1 MKKIIALAGNPNSGK
16 TSLFNELTGA
26 NQYVGNWPG
35 VTVERKG
42 GRLKEHEE
50 IELQDLPGIYSLSPY
65 SPEEVISRRF
75 LVEEKPDMVIDVV
88 DATNL
93 ERNLYLTSQ
102 LLETGLP
109 VVVALNMMDLVE
121 ERGEHI
127 DADALSKKLGC
138 PVVKVSALR
147 QTGLADLVKVL
158 FSELPATPKPL
169 LFAEPVEKAISTLED
184 TYKVNRWSAVKL
196 LEGDTRLLDKRSR
209 EERHAIEDIR
219 LGVEK
224 ELGDDIASI
233 IASGRYDAICSFIP
247 EVLTHQSKKATLS
260 ERLDAVLT
268 HRVAGLVI
276 FVAVMWAIYYI
287 SINTVGDWG
296 TGWANDVLFGPV
308 VGGWLEGFIGGTAA
322 SVEALTMFSAVL
334 AMALVF
340 PSMLRR
346 IHDLGLNGSWL
357 YLVIAPFLLEYMC
370 PHLPDSVHSIVMY
383 VLYAFNA
390 LLLLACILLPGK
402 KAVNRYGSSTASFT
416 ANPFRLNGRAGRVE
430 FITWFVVLSAISFG
444 VALLGTLQLECSP
457 QINDLI
463 TNGIVAGVGAVLG
476 FLPQMAVLFL
486 LLSLLEDC
494 GYMARVAFMMDRIFR
509 AIGLSGRSFIPLLV
523 SMGCGVPGVM
533 ATRTI
538 ENEKDRRM
546 TIMLTTF
553 IPCGAKLPIIALLGA
568 VIGQS
573 ASIATIAYFTG
584 IGSVIIGGLMLRKT
598 HAFAGS
604 YTPFVMELPAYHTP
618 RGANINMR
626 AMERCK
632 AFVHKA
638 GTIIFLASALIWFT
652 SNYNWKMEFLN
663 TSEDEEAIE
672 TSMLADVGHQ
682 LAPLFTPLG
691 WGDWKPAVASITGLI
706 AKENVVGT
714 FGVLY
719 SGTGDKGEDAPAEAD
734 AEASDAP
741 AAAEASVAEAPAT
754 EALASAEEPAAAPAE
769 APAEGE
775 PAAEPAAETTPA
787 PEAEPALAAA
797 STEEEAAEEEE
808 EEDELPRSSD
818 LTKSNAFTAL
828 VMAAWQCDKD
838 VREAAPAEAA
848 EEEEEEGEEGEE
860 ALTGNW
866 FLDTMNYFFGAEED
880 EETTGVAAN
889 IQKAGAFTTISGLS
903 FMLFNLLCAPC
914 FAACGAIRRE
924 MNSARWTWFAI
935 GYMCVWAYIVAFIVY
950 QMGLWMTTGAFETGQ
965 IIASLL
971 TLAIIFQAVRPNPH
985 KNA

>member
-1 MKKIIALAGNPNSGK
+1 MKKTIALAGNPNCGK

-42 GRLKEHEE
+42 GYLKEHEE

-65 SPEEVISRRF
+65 SPEEVVSRRY
-75 LVEEKPDMVIDVV
+75 LIEGNPDVVLNVV
-88 DATNL
+88 DASNL

-109 VVVALNMMDLVE
+109 VIVALNMIDLVE

-127 DADALSKKLGC
+127 DAEALSKNLGC
-138 PVVKVSALR
+138 PVIKVSALR
-147 QTGLADLVKVL
+147 RQGLRELIQTLCQETPAVPRP
-158 FSELPATPKPL
+158 LP
-169 LFAEPVEKAISTLED
+169 FAAAVEKALAALQESF
-184 TYKVNRWSAVKL
+184 KVSRWAAVKM
-196 LEGDTRLLDKRSR
+196 LEGDARVLEERSR
-209 EERHAIEDIR
+209 EERHAAESQR
-219 LGVEK
+219 LSVEH
-224 ELGDDIASI
+224 ELDDDIASI
-233 IASGRYDAICSFIP
+233 IASGRYDAICRFIP
-247 EVLTHQSKKATLS
+247 EVLTHRSKKATLS
-260 ERLDAVLT
+260 DKLDAVLT
-268 HRVAGLVI
+268 HRVAGLAI
-276 FVAVMWAIYYI
+276 FIAVMWAIYYI

-296 TGWANDVLFGPV
+296 TAWANDMLFGPV

-322 SVEALTMFSAVL
+322 SVEAMTMFSAVL
-334 AMALVF
+334 CMVLAF

-346 IHDLGLNGSWL
+346 LHDLGLNGSWL
-357 YLVIAPFLLEYMC
+357 YLAIAPFLLEYMC
-370 PHLPDSVHSIVMY
+370 PHLPGCLHSITLY
-383 VLYAFNA
+383 LLYACNA
-390 LLLLACILLPGK
+390 LLLLTCLALPGK
-402 KAVNRYGSSTASFT
+402 KSANRYGSYTAPFC
-416 ANPFRLNGRAGRVE
+416 ANPFRLEGRAGRTE
-430 FITWFVVLSAISFG
+430 FMIWFVAMSAISLG
-444 VALLGTLQLECSP
+444 AAMLGTLQLECSP

-463 TNGIVAGVGAVLG
+463 TNGIVAGVGTVLG

-509 AIGLSGRSFIPLLV
+509 TIGLSGRSFIPLLV

-573 ASIATIAYFTG
+573 ATIATIAYFTG

-618 RGANINMR
+618 RGTNINMR

-638 GTIIFLASALIWFT
+638 GTIIFIASALIWFT

-663 TSEDEEAIE
+663 TAEEEGAIE
-672 TSMLADVGHQ
+672 NSMLADVGHQ
-682 LAPLFTPLG
+682 IAPLFSPLG
-691 WGDWKPAVASITGLI
+691 WGEWQPAVASITGLI

-719 SGTGDKGEDAPAEAD
+719 AGNDGEET
-734 AEASDAP
+734 P
-741 AAAEASVAEAPAT
+741 AA
-754 EALASAEEPAAAPAE
+754 SAV
-769 APAEGE
+769 
-775 PAAEPAAETTPA
+775 ETD
-787 PEAEPALAAA
+787 
-797 STEEEAAEEEE
+797 STKTVPEEAN
-808 EEDELPRSSD
+808 ELPRTSD

-838 VREAAPAEAA
+838 VRNAAPAETTS
-848 EEEEEEGEEGEE
+848 EEEEPEGSDEGP

-866 FLDTMNYFFGAEED
+866 FLDTMNSLFGTEAD

-889 IQKAGAFTTISGLS
+889 IQKAGAFSAFSGLS

-935 GYMCVWAYIVAFIVY
+935 GYMCVWAYVVSFIVY
-950 QMGLWMTTGAFETGQ
+950 QAGLWATTGAFATGQ
-965 IIASLL
+965 LVACLL
-971 TLAIIFQAVRPNPH
+971 ALAILFQAVRPNPH
-985 KNA
+985 TQKA

>member
-127 DADALSKKLGC
+127 DADALSKRLGC

-147 QTGLADLVKVL
+147 QTGLAALVHL
-158 FSELPATPKPL
+158 LSGELPAAPKPL
-169 LFAEPVEKAISTLED
+169 PFAEPVEKAIAAIGQKYS
-184 TYKVNRWSAVKL
+184 VNRWMAVKL
-196 LEGDTRLLDKRSR
+196 LEGDTRLLEKRSR
-209 EERHAIEDIR
+209 EDRHAIEDIR

-247 EVLTHQSKKATLS
+247 EVLTHQSRKATLS

-268 HRVAGLVI
+268 HRVAGLAI

-322 SVEALTMFSAVL
+322 SAEALTMFSAVL
-334 AMALVF
+334 AMVLVF

-370 PHLPDSVHSIVMY
+370 PHLPDTVHSIIMY

-390 LLLLACILLPGK
+390 LLLLACLLAPGK
-402 KAVNRYGSSTASFT
+402 KGSNRYGSGTASFT
-416 ANPFRLNGRAGRVE
+416 ANPFSLNGRAGRVE
-430 FITWFVVLSAISFG
+430 FIIWFVALSAISFG

-463 TNGIVAGVGAVLG
+463 TNGIVAGVGSVLG

-573 ASIATIAYFTG
+573 ATIATIAYFTG

-632 AFVHKA
+632 AFVRKA

-663 TSEDEEAIE
+663 TAEDEEAIE

-682 LAPLFTPLG
+682 LAPLFAPLG
-691 WGDWKPAVASITGLI
+691 WGDWRPAVASITGLI

-719 SGTGDKGEDAPAEAD
+719 AGADEKEEDAPAGTPETED
-734 AEASDAP
+734 AEAPAP
-741 AAAEASVAEAPAT
+741 AAAGLANADEA
-754 EALASAEEPAAAPAE
+754 AAAPAE
-769 APAEGE
+769 APAEG
-775 PAAEPAAETTPA
+775 
-787 PEAEPALAAA
+787 EPALAAA

-808 EEDELPRSSD
+808 DELPRSSD
-818 LTKSNAFTAL
+818 LTKGNAFTAL

-848 EEEEEEGEEGEE
+848 AEEEEEGEEGEE

-965 IIASLL
+965 IIACLL
-971 TLAIIFQAVRPNPH
+971 TMGIIIQAVRPNPH